1 MISEAPPDDNREL
14 VHAEGRPVD
23 PGASVGPWLWPW
35 TLDLEYLQF
44 IVILI
49 GFHSDFM
56 GFHSDFMG
64 FYSDLS
70 GIL

>member
-14 VHAEGRPVD
+14 VHAEGR

-44 IVILI
+44 IVMSWDLI
-49 GFHSDFM
+49 ECY
-56 GFHSDFMG
+56 SDFMG
-64 FYSDLS
+64 FYSDFMV
-70 GIL
+70 I